1 MYKRPVNHLPK
12 HNLLYQKQ
20 FGFQQG
26 HSMEHVIM
34 QFIDQINKKS
44 KTNRFALGIFI
55 DVSFD
60 TIKHQILILKLKNY
74 DL

>member
-1 MYKRPVNHLPK
+1 MYKRPVNHLRK